1 MKTGK
6 KAESFFECSNGKA
19 GIKIA
24 IFGEFLKYVQQKC

>member
-6 KAESFFECSNGKA
+6 KAESVFECSNGIA

-24 IFGEFLKYVQQKC
+24 IFGEFL